1 MNTRVKKVSREN
13 IERLYRALSKM
24 GDQQECE
31 RVLEDLCTISEIQA
45 MAQRLEVAFL
55 LDKDISY
62 TDIAE
67 QTGASSATVSRVSKC
82 LNYGNGGYRLLMDRT
97 EGDEI

>member
-1 MNTRVKKVSREN
+1 MNTRVKRVSREN
-13 IERLYRALSKM
+13 IERLYRALSKI
-24 GDQQECE
+24 GDSQECE
-31 RVLEDLCTISEIQA
+31 RVFEDLCTISEIQA

-62 TDIAE
+62 TEIAE

-97 EGDEI
+97 EEDEI